1 MNTSLVITTINKPN
15 KNIKIFNEKCKKNN
29 WNFIVVGDVKTP
41 KNFFISHGKYL
52 NIQSQYKTNFKFA
65 QSCPLNNYAR
75 KNIGYLEAIKDK
87 ADIIVETDDDNYPKN
102 YFFDKKKI
110 QYKVDEIRNKSWIN
124 IYDIF
129 VKKKKFIWPRGL
141 PLTEIF
147 KNKIKIKKK
156 INGEF
161 YLQQGLS
168 ELNPDVD
175 AIYRI
180 VNEKINVKFKSDY
193 KVSLGKSL
201 STFNSQNTIWFK
213 KIFSL
218 LYLPVTC
225 SMRCTDIWRSLVVL
239 RILKNDEKKIL
250 FFSTTMHQKRN
261 NHDLINDFKEEIP
274 MYLYNN
280 KIYNILRKL
289 ILKKGE
295 KNYINNLIK
304 CYQALVDN
312 NFLHK
317 KEMKFLNHWIDD
329 LNSLI

>member
-15 KNIKIFNEKCKKNN
+15 KNIRTFNEKCKKNN
-29 WNFIVVGDVKTP
+29 WNFIVVGDKKTP

-65 QSCPLNNYAR
+65 HSCPLNNYAR

-110 QYKVDEIRNKSWIN
+110 KYKVDEIKNKSWIN

-129 VKKKKFIWPRGL
+129 VEKKQFIWPRGL

-239 RILKNDEKKIL
+239 RILKNDGKKIL

-280 KIYNILRKL
+280 RIHNILRKL

-295 KNYINNLIK
+295 RNYISNLIK

-329 LNSLI
+329 LKNLI